1 MKKDERGQSL
11 VETALLL
18 PVFFLILAGILDFG
32 RVLYSYAHLQ
42 MAAQETVRLAGLGEK
57 DQDISTFAHQY
68 VHLGDTTK
76 LQVSVSPTDT
86 NRNSGDYVTVT
97 LTYPYQFFT
106 PLISKLFPSS
116 FTIQT
121 SSTIRVE

>member
-32 RVLYSYAHLQ
+32 RVLYSYAYLQ